1 MKFSIAP
8 ILDLMRLFYAKKMS
22 GRTDNYTVCLWHEFH
37 KPPYGGGNQF
47 FIALKKAFEQ
57 QGLMVVTNVLSPLV
71 DIHICNSAWFDVDLF
86 ERLSRKFPLKMIH
99 RIDGPVS
106 LYRGDGLEEDT
117 KIHNLNAQFASA
129 TVYQSEYCRDKSRE
143 LGFDAVNP
151 VIISNAVDEDIFHAK
166 GRLKYNPGR
175 KVKLISAAWSDNPLK
190 GGPLFKWLDENLDW
204 NRFEYTFVGRV
215 KQTFENINHIPPQ
228 KSEDLAALLRQHDVF
243 ISASRHEPCSNALL
257 EALSCGLPAI
267 YRNEGGNPE
276 LVKEGGIAFNDE
288 NDLLE
293 KLDELLNDYERYY
306 ALVQAN
312 KMTDIAGKYISLIK
326 SLVKQ

>member
-1 MKFSIAP
+1 MIFRNVP
-8 ILDLMRLFYAKKMS
+8 IIDLIHLFYAKKMP
-22 GRTDNYTVCLWHEFH
+22 GGTDSCTVSLWHEFH

-57 QGLMVVTNVLSPLV
+57 QGVVVVANVLSPLV
-71 DIHICNSAWFDVDLF
+71 DVHICNSAWFDVDRF
-86 ERLSRKFPLKMIH
+86 ERLSQKFPLTMIH

-117 KIHNLNAQFASA
+117 KIHNLNARFASA
-129 TVYQSEYCRDKSRE
+129 TVYQSEYCRDKSRD

-151 VIISNAVDEDIFHAK
+151 VIISNAVDEDIFNPI
-166 GRLKYNPGR
+166 GRSTYTPGR

-204 NRFEYTFVGRV
+204 SRFEYTFVGRV
-215 KQTFENINHIPPQ
+215 KQNFKNIKHIPPQ
-228 KSEDLAALLRQHDVF
+228 SSEELAALLRQHDVF

-276 LVKEGGIAFNDE
+276 LAKEGGIGFNDE
-288 NDLLE
+288 DDLLE

-306 ALVQAN
+306 AQVQAN
-312 KMTDIAGKYISLIK
+312 KMTDIAGKYLSLIN
-326 SLVKQ
+326 SLVKK